1 MLTSDAILAAPS
13 IPPCNT
19 TLPSPRIV
27 PVESTSTL
35 TSGALAQYTTGRNA
49 GPNLLV
55 TQDLCAL
62 LQSTVLES
70 ASFPLASSVTSA
82 LGSSAVGK
90 VTALPVQP
98 LISAPISESSRVEAT
113 RSGLNFL
120 SPNHHGC
127 VYAPMALNWLRV
139 VGSLLRWR
147 RMVGILKRQ
156 NWSDGWHGMCGKF
169 EGARLLWFHIALCS
183 LQFRTLLA
191 FRVAFNRFAHISRKR
206 TVIACSTCL
215 TPARRYDWFNSVSP
229 FFDLWHPEYQ
239 HPLCSATADLG
250 FYCTKFCPR
259 CAQQRSYFPLEND
272 LWHVIAEDQL
282 PHHVI
287 LHHPDYNARARHM
300 EQAVID
306 NMHLPAD
313 QRDKRYRGAIA
324 ESGGISPSRAADL
337 GIRSGSR
344 CIQPDALGTGSSYN
358 VTAELGDELA
368 FGGGVDEGIDFMFE
382 DFDQCDAC
390 GFDCDY

>member
-1 MLTSDAILAAPS
+1 MPRVRRRRAKRDAPHVSTASTMLTSDAILAAPS

-169 EGARLLWFHIALCS
+169 EGARLLWSF
-183 LQFRTLLA
+183 
-191 FRVAFNRFAHISRKR
+191 
-206 TVIACSTCL
+206 
-215 TPARRYDWFNSVSP
+215 
-229 FFDLWHPEYQ
+229 
-239 HPLCSATADLG
+239 G
-250 FYCTKFCPR
+250 
-259 CAQQRSYFPLEND
+259 
-272 LWHVIAEDQL
+272 
-282 PHHVI
+282 
-287 LHHPDYNARARHM
+287 
-300 EQAVID
+300 
-306 NMHLPAD
+306 
-313 QRDKRYRGAIA
+313 
-324 ESGGISPSRAADL
+324 AADL

-344 CIQPDALGTGSSYN
+344 CIQSDALGTGSSYN